1 MRRHASSL
9 SLPAAAAGLL
19 LPLLLLNL
27 AAALDDAAKTLPSE
41 APGPPDSRLDP
52 IGEARNGGD
61 GTPPPLPR
69 HLPFLRAAASFTACS
84 SSASTPLHLSY
95 KRPTVTPIVFIRD
108 GGPKSQPC
116 AVLKLS
122 CRVRTSVPSVRAGR
136 DGMGRYLEPWTDMVW
151 SEVAAQA
158 LLEALSPAHFA
169 GRGSGALLAH
179 AGDDFLQGVP
189 DECIWRGEGDP
200 LVGAALRF
208 VPDLHYLRI
217 TPAVMRRWVMHP
229 ETLRAVAATW
239 VVDALLLNY
248 DRRSNCAW
256 DNNVFVGRGERLVE
270 LDFGEWDTRCDA
282 DGEVRRM
289 TQLPTLS
296 HCVLESGEQLCAG
309 RDWRRALEAAA
320 EMAAEACGEDTGG
333 GGAACP
339 RLAAR
344 MRASLDRDP
353 YFQLAAQRPTMF
365 HSSCSYGDEG
375 NFTYRACIGADAPA
389 DDEGGGGTA
398 PAFFPADDVR
408 YILQRRID
416 DSCVQRHGNTA
427 TAFLSSLTASRLAI
441 FLEAAREQLA
451 AC

>member
-1 MRRHASSL
+1 MRRRASSPP
-9 SLPAAAAGLL
+9 LPAAAAGLL

-27 AAALDDAAKTLPSE
+27 SVAFDEDARTLLSE
-41 APGPPDSRLDP
+41 APGPPDSRLEP

-61 GTPPPLPR
+61 GTPPPLSR
-69 HLPFLRAAASFTACS
+69 HLPSLRASARFTACS
-84 SSASTPLHLSY
+84 SSASTPFHLTY
-95 KRPTVTPIVFIRD
+95 DRPTVTPIVFIRD
-108 GGPKSQPC
+108 GGPTSQPC

-136 DGMGRYLEPWTDMVW
+136 EGMGRYPEPWTDMVW

-158 LLEALSPAHFA
+158 LLESLSPAHFS

-179 AGDDFLQGVP
+179 AGDDFLRGVP

-208 VPDLHYLRI
+208 VPDLHTVRI
-217 TPAVMRRWVMHP
+217 TPAVMRRWVAHP

-239 VVDALLLNY
+239 VVDALLLNH

-256 DNNVFVGRGERLVE
+256 DNNVFVGRGERLVA
-270 LDFGEWDTRCDA
+270 LDFGEWDARCDA
-282 DGEVRRM
+282 DGEVRRLA
-289 TQLPTLS
+289 QLPTLS
-296 HCVLESGEQLCAG
+296 HCLLEGGEQLCAS

-320 EMAAEACGEDTGG
+320 EMAAEACGADAGG
-333 GGAACP
+333 KSAACP
-339 RLAAR
+339 RLAER
-344 MRASLDRDP
+344 MRASLERDP
-353 YFQLAAQRPTMF
+353 YFQLASQRPTLF
-365 HSSCSYGDEG
+365 RSSCPYGDER
-375 NFTYRACIGADAPA
+375 NYTYRACVGADAPA
-389 DDEGGGGTA
+389 DDEGGGGAA
-398 PAFFPADDVR
+398 PAPFPADDVR